1 VDMNRVIRNHKWKK
15 GRRGNGHTQKEN
27 QWFTKQNDDN
37 PVY

>member
-1 VDMNRVIRNHKWKK
+1 MEERETRKE
-15 GRRGNGHTQKEN
+15 NGHTQKEN